1 MCLFFNVC
9 FFNAGLLILVVS
21 LSWAMGFCFW
31 LWSVPFG
38 LVCYVSFFGS
48 VCLGFGGFGA
58 VMVLVFWVLSSVFA
72 AIFFLYFWGC
82 WSVSFVQ
89 WLLHCFCC
97 GFSGLVVLFSALVC
111 LVAIYVMCQVCC
123 SQCLFLS
130 LAFIFGRLK
139 LKVSYGSMMLTIRRS
154 PDVVVL

>member
-1 MCLFFNVC
+1 MEEEDCSKNYKVIYLFFNVWKLKCAC

-58 VMVLVFWVLSSVFA
+58 VMFLVFWVLSSVFA

-82 WSVSFVQ
+82 GRFRSSSGFCIVFVVVFLGWWFYFLLWSV
-89 WLLHCFCC
+89 
-97 GFSGLVVLFSALVC
+97 
-111 LVAIYVMCQVCC
+111 
-123 SQCLFLS
+123 
-130 LAFIFGRLK
+130 
-139 LKVSYGSMMLTIRRS
+139 
-154 PDVVVL
+154 